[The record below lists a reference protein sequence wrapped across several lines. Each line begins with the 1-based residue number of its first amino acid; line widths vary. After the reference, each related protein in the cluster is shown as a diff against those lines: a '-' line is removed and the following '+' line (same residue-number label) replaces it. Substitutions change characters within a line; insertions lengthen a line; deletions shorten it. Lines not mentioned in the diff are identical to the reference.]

1 MTSYDFFSKQI
12 VEIKK
17 PDQILLPVP
26 VGNIKRCQRYNRF
39 STIIA
44 TIDQTYKIQVREMTF
59 NAHLF
64 QLKTVLF

>member
-17 PDQILLPVP
+17 SNQILLPVP
-26 VGNIKRCQRYNRF
+26 VGNINRCHRYNRF
-39 STIIA
+39 STVIA

-64 QLKTVLF
+64 QLTIVLF